1 MHEKQNQHEEILSL
15 IRVLDT
21 KINMVLSDIE
31 DLRESV
37 TQMKFIIDL
46 AEEDRQAA
54 IEKEQAGKWKKVK
67 L

>member
-1 MHEKQNQHEEILSL
+1 MYEKQNQHEEILSL

-46 AEEDRQAA
+46 AEEDRQKEL
-54 IEKEQAGKWKKVK
+54 EKTQEGKWKRVK

>member
-1 MHEKQNQHEEILSL
+1 MYEKQNQHEEILSL